1 MLASEMDG
9 PMTNSK
15 QDKVP
20 LKVLVCDTDI
30 GAVESLRR
38 ALVVDAP
45 GVLGVKRIGSTDEAR
60 SELRAGDYNTIFID
74 PISLGVD
81 EASSFVF
88 EIRQALPQIVF
99 VLYLDRAS
107 AERNRAS
114 FTAERGSAFPTT
126 TPSIKARPFQPSPM
140 RWRPYLERANF
151 DLSWRLSSTSLER
164 LRGEVAILTNKFPQS
179 RALLEAVD
187 ENLSA

>member
-38 ALVVDAP
+38 ALVDAP

-60 SELRAGDYNTIFID
+60 SELRAGDHNTIFID

-88 EIRQALPQIVF
+88 EIRQALPEIVF

-114 FTAERGSAFPTT
+114 FYSGERQRFSHYYTLDKSTPVSAF
-126 TPSIKARPFQPSPM
+126 R
-140 RWRPYLERANF
+140 R
-151 DLSWRLSSTSLER
+151 
-164 LRGEVAILTNKFPQS
+164 
-179 RALLEAVD
+179 
-187 ENLSA
+187 